1 MRAGAAGVA
10 LVTLLALAAA
20 SVRVLPWLLD
30 PRVPWRVAVPFG
42 RAVASVAVEAAVL
55 VGWPVG
61 WALAT
66 FALIERGEARVL
78 ALLGERPSR
87 TVRRLVP
94 WTLAFGALLA
104 GASLSGGRDA
114 SEPGRV
120 LSDLLDAGLRSCR
133 TQSMERPLEVP
144 LLGAEWLCVPG
155 ASGGARLAGRPPI
168 ARGADAVYSARN
180 VTVSPDARH
189 IELEDAWIAT
199 PFTRL
204 HVGHAVLSLPP
215 FVRASS
221 LPASW
226 RALLLFASAAAS
238 SLLAVGLL
246 LLMEQR
252 SFSLWRFHAFCIGS
266 AGPLA
271 CLALLHALELARGP
285 IPVGLFALLPLV
297 ASAAA
302 LATAALVSTLPGV
315 RVAATR

>member
-1 MRAGAAGVA
+1 VA

-78 ALLGERPSR
+78 ALLGERPAR

-120 LSDLLDAGLRSCR
+120 LSELLDAGLRSCR
-133 TQSMERPLEVP
+133 SKSMDQALEVP

-155 ASGGARLAGRPPI
+155 VSGGARLAGRPPF
-168 ARGADAVYSARN
+168 ARGSDTVYSARA

-189 IELEDAWIAT
+189 IELEDAWVAT

-238 SLLAVGLL
+238 SLLAGLL
-246 LLMEQR
+246 LLVMEQHA
-252 SFSLWRFHAFCIGS
+252 FSLWRFHAFCIGS

-285 IPVGLFALLPLV
+285 VSLGLFALLPL
-297 ASAAA
+297 AAA
-302 LATAALVSTLPGV
+302 AAVLATAALVSTLPGV